1 MTQPKSKAQE
11 KYGNFVAAIDFV
23 TEMLEPLEKLINQM
37 KENRAPAGSWRI
49 ASPEDLKKMLTK
61 ARTDL
66 TALKD
71 QAVKYETEL
80 TTREWKA

>member
-1 MTQPKSKAQE
+1 MTKTKAQE
-11 KYGNFVAAIDFV
+11 KYGQFVAAIDFV
-23 TEMLEPLEKLINQM
+23 TDMLEPLETLINKM
-37 KENRAPAGSWRI
+37 NENRAPAGAWRI
-49 ASPEDLKKMLTK
+49 ASPEDLKKMLAK
-61 ARTDL
+61 SRADL